1 VHFRAQITD
10 QPLDSDGLTG
20 FKFAKKHDVAQARI
34 GSFMR
39 GDFARRRH
47 GLRVLHRV
55 LALLAQ
61 TFDAQFHH
69 IARF

>member
-1 VHFRAQITD
+1 M
-10 QPLDSDGLTG
+10 TG